1 MSHKL
6 TLWPSGEVLDVN
18 ATEPLMQQ
26 LKKAGKAIKS
36 SCGGCATCSDCVI
49 IVKSGE
55 GNLTPPTFEELR
67 LLGNVFHITKER
79 LSCQTRLTGDA
90 TVDIS
95 AHEKTVSLSKEGP
108 AKAPKAQVV
117 VRKKDEVL
125 EKQQAREL
133 QKQAKPKDT
142 WHKHWEKTDEKDPD
156 AVQRPKHLGGNK
168 RPKPF
173 TTGGDPDSE
182 T

>member
-6 TLWPSGEVLDVN
+6 TLWPSGEVIDVN

-49 IVKSGE
+49 VVKSGE
-55 GNLTPPTFEELR
+55 GSLTPPTFEELR

-79 LSCQTRLTGDA
+79 LSCQTKLTGDA
-90 TVDIS
+90 TIDIS
-95 AHEKTVSLSKEGP
+95 AHEKKVTLSKEGP
-108 AKAPKAQVV
+108 GAKAPKPGVV

-133 QKQAKPKDT
+133 EKEAAQRPKDS
-142 WHKHWEKTDEKDPD
+142 WHKHWEKTEDKD
-156 AVQRPKHLGGNK
+156 ASNRPKHLGGNK

-182 T
+182 